1 MLNIIQKQ
9 EFAHERK
16 PNHHWTQNH
25 QNYQK
30 MDVVLEMIVDLANAN
45 MNHLKVR
52 QFVFA
57 NMVPKT
63 KTEIDMV

>member
-9 EFAHERK
+9 EFAQERK
-16 PNHHWTQNH
+16 PNHHWTQTH
-25 QNYQK
+25 QNYRK
-30 MDVVLEMIVDLANAN
+30 MDVVLEMIVDLENVN

-63 KTEIDMV
+63 KAEIDMV